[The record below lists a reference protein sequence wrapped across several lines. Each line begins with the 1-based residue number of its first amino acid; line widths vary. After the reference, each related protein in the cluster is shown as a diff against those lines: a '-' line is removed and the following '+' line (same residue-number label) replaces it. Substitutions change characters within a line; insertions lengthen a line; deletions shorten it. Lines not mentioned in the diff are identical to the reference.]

1 MKAIRKA
8 KLSDVPFIHRLVNGF
23 AERGELLHRSLNELY
38 ENLRDYY
45 VVEKDGEIIACCALH
60 INWEDLAEIKS
71 LVVSEKAQGQRLGA
85 SLLEA
90 CLDEARQLG
99 VPKVFALTYKRGF
112 FEKNGF
118 QLVDKA
124 DLPQKIWTE
133 CVRCPKFPD
142 CGEEALVL
150 SLAGQQSKT

>member
-1 MKAIRKA
+1 LKALRKA
-8 KLSDVPFIHRLVNGF
+8 KLTDVSSIHRLVNGF
-23 AERGELLHRSLNELY
+23 ADRGELLHRSLNELY

-45 VVEKDGEIIACCALH
+45 VIEENDQIIACCALH

-71 LVVSEKAQGQRLGA
+71 LVVSDGAQGSGVGKQ
-85 SLLEA
+85 LLQA
-90 CLDEARQLG
+90 CLTEAVDLG
-99 VPKVFALTYKRGF
+99 VPKVFALTYKPGF

-118 QLVDKA
+118 VRVDKA
-124 DLPQKIWTE
+124 ELPQKIWTE

-150 SLAGQQSKT
+150 SL

>member
-1 MKAIRKA
+1 MSAIRKA
-8 KLSDVPFIHRLVNGF
+8 RLADVPAIHRLVNSF
-23 AERGELLHRSLNELY
+23 ADKGELLHRSLNELY

-45 VVEKDGEIIACCALH
+45 VVEDNGDVIACCALH

-71 LVVSEKAQGQRLGA
+71 LVVSEEAQGKGLGG
-85 SLLEA
+85 SLLSA
-90 CLDEARQLG
+90 CLAEARDLG
-99 VPKVFALTYKRGF
+99 IPKVFALTYKPEF

-118 QLVDKA
+118 DRIDKA
-124 DLPQKIWTE
+124 RLPQKIWTE

-150 SLAGQQSKT
+150 ILGDA

>member
-1 MKAIRKA
+1 MNTIRKA
-8 KLSDVPFIHRLVNGF
+8 KLSDVASIHRLVNGF
-23 AERGELLHRSLNELY
+23 ADKGELLHRSLNELY

-45 VVEKDGEIIACCALH
+45 VVEDNEQIIACCALH

-71 LVVSEKAQGQRLGA
+71 LVVSEDAQGRGLGIK
-85 SLLEA
+85 LLDA
-90 CLDEARQLG
+90 CLNEAKDLG
-99 VPKVFALTYKRGF
+99 VPKVFALTYKPGF

-118 QLVDKA
+118 KRVDKA

-142 CGEEALVL
+142 CGEEALIL
-150 SLAGQQSKT
+150 QMD

>member
-1 MKAIRKA
+1 MKTIRKA
-8 KLSDVPFIHRLVNGF
+8 KLTDVSAIHRMVNGF
-23 AERGELLHRSLNELY
+23 ADKGVLLHRSLNELY

-45 VVEKDGEIIACCALH
+45 VLEQDGEIVACCALH

-71 LVVSEKAQGQRLGA
+71 LVVSESIQGEGVGK
-85 SLLEA
+85 SLLNA
-90 CLDEARQLG
+90 CLDEARELG
-99 VPKVFALTYKRGF
+99 VPNVFALTYKAGF

-118 QLVDKA
+118 HKVDKSE
-124 DLPQKIWTE
+124 LPQKIWTE

-150 SLAGQQSKT
+150 SLA